1 MAKEKWIVNREISW
15 LSFNHRVLQE
25 AADPSVPLVERLRFL
40 GIFSDNLDEFFKVRV
55 ASLRRMI
62 ELDIK
67 AKKMIGG
74 SPRKILRQIQEIV
87 LEQQKTFERTYYRI
101 IDELKRRNIYLVD
114 ENTLPEEHREYA
126 HTLFHDEILPVLTP
140 IMLDEER
147 PFPQLRDKSIYL
159 AVKLT
164 GKVPRPVKQYAL
176 IEVPAEE
183 IGRFI
188 ILPPIGRK
196 KFIILL
202 DDMIRLGLPDL
213 FSIFHFSDFE
223 AYTIKITRDA
233 ELDIDND
240 VSKSF
245 LEKIAKGISQ
255 RKKGQPV
262 RLVYDQAMPND
273 LFAFIKQK
281 LELDVLDNIIP
292 GGKYHNFRDF
302 KKFPNIGPRSL
313 EYRRMPVLQH
323 PDMKRQVSLLDTIEK
338 KDIFLH
344 APYQPFSHF
353 LDVLRE
359 AAIDPTVTEIRMTV
373 YRLAYDS
380 RVMNT
385 LINACLNGKSVTVV
399 VELQARFNEASNIYW
414 SKKLQEAGAKVIF
427 GIQGLKV
434 HAKLLLITR
443 MRDGKPA
450 YLAGISTGNF
460 NEETAKVYVDIILLT
475 AHKGLTADILDVFR
489 FFESPYLPV
498 QYRHLIVSPIYMRRK
513 LYALVD
519 RETRNALEG
528 REAWIILKLNNLV
541 DQDMILRL
549 YKASQAGVKITL
561 LVRGICSLIPGE
573 PGYSENI
580 EAYSIVGRYLEH
592 SRFMVFCN
600 GGEEEYYIGSA
611 DWMTRNLD
619 HRVEVFC
626 PVFDPR
632 LRQELRDILDLQ
644 LRDNTKKRII
654 TPQLD
659 NPYVREQGKRRIEAQ
674 MEMYKLLKRR
684 YQEQEKNI
692 QKDEGNGTVD
702 GGGGDRP

>member
-15 LSFNHRVLQE
+15 LAFNHRVLQE
-25 AADPSVPLVERLRFL
+25 AADPTVPLIERLRFL

-55 ASLRRMI
+55 ASIRRMVQ
-62 ELDIK
+62 LDIK
-67 AKKMIGG
+67 AKKLTGG
-74 SPRKILRQIQEIV
+74 SPQKLLRQIQQIV
-87 LEQQKTFERTYYRI
+87 LEQQKEFETIYFRI
-101 IDELKRRNIYLVD
+101 IDELKRENIYLTD
-114 ENTLPEEHREYA
+114 EQRIPEERLEYA
-126 HTLFHDEILPVLTP
+126 KNLFHDKVLPVLTP
-140 IMLDEER
+140 IMLEKDK
-147 PFPQLRDKSIYL
+147 PFPPLKDKSIYL

-164 GKVPRPVKQYAL
+164 GKYPAPVKKYAL

-183 IGRFI
+183 LGRFI
-188 ILPPIGRK
+188 ILPGIGRK

-213 FSIFHFSDFE
+213 FSIFNFSDFE

-240 VSKSF
+240 VSKGF

-262 RLVYDQAMPND
+262 RLVYDQSMPRD
-273 LFAFIKQK
+273 LFAFIREK
-281 LELDVLDNIIP
+281 LELDVLDNVIP

-302 KKFPNIGPRSL
+302 KKFPNVGPKRL
-313 EYRRMPVLQH
+313 EYKKMPVLHH
-323 PDMKRQVSLLDTIEK
+323 PDMKRHTSLLETIEK

-344 APYQPFSHF
+344 FPYHPFTHF

-359 AAIDPTVTEIRMTV
+359 AAIDPAVTEIRMTA
-373 YRLAYDS
+373 YRVAYDS

-385 LINACLNGKSVTVV
+385 LINACLNGKKVTVII
-399 VELQARFNEASNIYW
+399 ELQARFNEASNIYW
-414 SKKLQEAGAKVIF
+414 SKKLQEAGAMVIF

-443 MRDGKPA
+443 KKGKETSHIV
-450 YLAGISTGNF
+450 GISTGNF
-460 NEETAKVYVDIILLT
+460 NEETAQVYVDIVMLSARRDL
-475 AHKGLTADILDVFR
+475 ALDVKDLFR

-498 QYRHLIVSPIYMRRK
+498 QYRHLLTSPIYMRRK

-519 RETRNALEG
+519 RETRHALAG
-528 REAWIILKLNNLV
+528 KEAWIILKLNNLV
-541 DQDMILRL
+541 DQDMIMRL

-573 PGYSENI
+573 KGYSENI
-580 EAYSIVGRYLEH
+580 VAYSLVGRYLEH
-592 SRFMVFCN
+592 SRIMVFCN
-600 GGEEEYYIGSA
+600 NKQVEYYIGSA

-619 HRVEVFC
+619 HRVEIFS
-626 PVFDPR
+626 PVCDPE
-632 LRQELRDILDLQ
+632 LKQELKDILDLE

-654 TPQLD
+654 TKELD
-659 NPYVREQGKRRIEAQ
+659 NRYVRDHRRKRTDAQ
-674 MEMYKLLKRR
+674 IEMYRLLQKNEKKEEKVNKKEKRK
-684 YQEQEKNI
+684 E
-692 QKDEGNGTVD
+692 
-702 GGGGDRP
+702 

>member
-15 LSFNHRVLQE
+15 LAFNHRVLQE
-25 AADPSVPLVERLRFL
+25 AADPTVPLIERLRFL

-55 ASLRRMI
+55 ASIRRMVQ
-62 ELDIK
+62 LDIK
-67 AKKMIGG
+67 AKKLTGG
-74 SPRKILRQIQEIV
+74 SPEKLLRQIQQIV
-87 LEQQKTFERTYYRI
+87 LEQQKEFETIYFRI
-101 IDELKRRNIYLVD
+101 IDELKRENIYLTD
-114 ENTLPEEHREYA
+114 EQRIPEERLEYA
-126 HTLFHDEILPVLTP
+126 KNLFHDKVLPVLTP
-140 IMLDEER
+140 IMLEKDK
-147 PFPQLRDKSIYL
+147 PFPPLKDKSIYL

-164 GKVPRPVKQYAL
+164 GKYPVPVKKYAL

-183 IGRFI
+183 LGRFI
-188 ILPPIGRK
+188 ILPGIGRK

-213 FSIFHFSDFE
+213 FSIFNFSDFE

-240 VSKSF
+240 VSKGF

-262 RLVYDQAMPND
+262 RLVYDQSMPRD
-273 LFAFIKQK
+273 LFAFIREK
-281 LELDVLDNIIP
+281 LELDVLDNVIP

-302 KKFPNIGPRSL
+302 KKFPNVGPKRL
-313 EYRRMPVLQH
+313 EYKKMPVLHH
-323 PDMKRQVSLLDTIEK
+323 PDMKRHTSLLETIEK

-344 APYQPFSHF
+344 FPYHPFTHF

-359 AAIDPTVTEIRMTV
+359 AAIDPAVTEIRMTA
-373 YRLAYDS
+373 YRVAYDS

-385 LINACLNGKSVTVV
+385 LINACLNGKKVTVII
-399 VELQARFNEASNIYW
+399 ELQARFNEASNIYW
-414 SKKLQEAGAKVIF
+414 SKKLQEAGATVIF

-443 MRDGKPA
+443 KKGKETSHIV
-450 YLAGISTGNF
+450 GISTGNF
-460 NEETAKVYVDIILLT
+460 NEETAQVYVDIVMLSARRDL
-475 AHKGLTADILDVFR
+475 ALDVKDLFR

-498 QYRHLIVSPIYMRRK
+498 QYRHLLTSPIYMRRK

-519 RETRNALEG
+519 RETRHALAG
-528 REAWIILKLNNLV
+528 KEAWIILKLNNLV
-541 DQDMILRL
+541 DQDMIMRL

-573 PGYSENI
+573 KGYSENI
-580 EAYSIVGRYLEH
+580 VAYSLVGRYLEH
-592 SRFMVFCN
+592 SRIMVFCN
-600 GGEEEYYIGSA
+600 NNQVEYYIGSA

-619 HRVEVFC
+619 HRVEIFS
-626 PVFDPR
+626 PVCDPE
-632 LRQELRDILDLQ
+632 LKQELKDILDLE

-654 TPQLD
+654 TKELD
-659 NPYVREQGKRRIEAQ
+659 NRYVRDHRRKRTDAQ
-674 MEMYKLLKRR
+674 IEMYRLLQKNEKKEEKVNKKEKRK
-684 YQEQEKNI
+684 E
-692 QKDEGNGTVD
+692 
-702 GGGGDRP
+702 

>member
-15 LSFNHRVLQE
+15 LAFNHRVLQE
-25 AADPSVPLVERLRFL
+25 AADPTVPLVERLRFL

-55 ASLRRMI
+55 ASLRRMVQ
-62 ELDIK
+62 LDIK
-67 AKKMIGG
+67 AKKLVGG
-74 SPRKILRQIQEIV
+74 SPRKLLMQIQQIV
-87 LEQQKTFERTYYRI
+87 LEQQKEFERIYFQI
-101 IDELKRRNIYLVD
+101 IDALKRENIYLVD
-114 ENTLPEEHREYA
+114 EHSLPEERREFA
-126 HTLFHDEILPVLTP
+126 HNLFHDEVLPVLTP
-140 IMLDEER
+140 IMLDEQR
-147 PFPQLRDKSIYL
+147 PFPQLKDKSIYL

-164 GKVPRPVKQYAL
+164 GKVPHPVKQYAL

-262 RLVYDQAMPND
+262 RLVYDQSMPRD
-273 LFAFIKQK
+273 LFDFIKRK

-302 KKFPNIGPRSL
+302 KSFPNIGPRSL
-313 EYRRMPVLQH
+313 EYRKMPLLQH
-323 PDMKRQVSLLDTIEK
+323 PDMKRHVSLLDTIER

-344 APYQPFSHF
+344 SPYQPFSYF

-359 AAIDPTVTEIRMTV
+359 AAIDPDVTEIRMTV

-385 LINACLNGKSVTVV
+385 LINACLNGKAVTVV

-414 SKKLQEAGAKVIF
+414 SKKLQEAGATVIF

-443 MRDGKPA
+443 RKEGKTT

-460 NEETAKVYVDIILLT
+460 NEETARVYVDIILLT
-475 AHKGLTADILDVFR
+475 AHKGLTADIREVFR

-498 QYRHLIVSPIYMRRK
+498 QYRHLIVSPIYMRRQ

-528 REAWIILKLNNLV
+528 KEAWIILKLNNLV

-580 EAYSIVGRYLEH
+580 VAYSIVGRYLEH
-592 SRFMVFCN
+592 SRFMVFYN
-600 GGEEEYYIGSA
+600 GGDEEYYIGSA

-626 PVFDPR
+626 PVFDPQ
-632 LRQELRDILDLQ
+632 LRRELREIIDLQ

-654 TPQLD
+654 TRELD
-659 NPYVREQGKRRIEAQ
+659 NRYVREPGKRKIDAQ
-674 MEMYKLLKRR
+674 MEMYKLLERLYR
-684 YQEQEKNI
+684 EREKEESHE
-692 QKDEGNGTVD
+692 EGNAEG
-702 GGGGDRP
+702 

>member
-15 LSFNHRVLQE
+15 LAFNHRVLQE

-55 ASLRRMI
+55 ASLRRMV

-67 AKKMIGG
+67 AKKLVGG
-74 SPRKILRQIQEIV
+74 NPRKILLQIQQIV
-87 LEQQKTFERTYYRI
+87 LEHQKEFERIYFRI
-101 IDELKRRNIYLVD
+101 IDELKRQNIYLID
-114 ENTLPEEHREYA
+114 EHSIPQERLEYA
-126 HTLFHDEILPVLTP
+126 CNLFHDKVLPVLTP
-140 IMLDEER
+140 LMLEENR
-147 PFPQLRDKSIYL
+147 PFPQLKDKSIYL

-164 GKVPRPVKQYAL
+164 GKSPAPVKKYAL

-188 ILPPIGRK
+188 ILPSIGRK

-213 FSIFHFSDFE
+213 FSIYNFSDFE

-262 RLVYDQAMPND
+262 RLVYDHSISQD
-273 LFAFIKQK
+273 LFTFIRKK
-281 LELDVLDNIIP
+281 LDLDVLDNIIP

-302 KKFPNIGPRSL
+302 KKFPNIGPKRL
-313 EYRRMPVLQH
+313 EYKKMPVLRH
-323 PDMKRQVSLLDTIEK
+323 PEMKRHVSLLDAIEK

-344 APYQPFSHF
+344 FPYHPFTHF

-359 AAIDPTVTEIRMTV
+359 AAIDPDVTEIKITA
-373 YRLAYDS
+373 YRVAYDS

-385 LINACLNGKSVTVV
+385 LINACLNGKKVTVII
-399 VELQARFNEASNIYW
+399 ELQARFNEASNIYW
-414 SKKLQEAGAKVIF
+414 SRKLQEAGATVFF

-443 MRDGKPA
+443 KKGKDTS
-450 YLAGISTGNF
+450 YIAGISTGNF
-460 NEETAKVYVDIILLT
+460 NEETAKVYVDIVMFT
-475 AHKGLTADILDVFR
+475 AHKGLTADVKDMFR

-498 QYRHLIVSPIYMRRK
+498 HYRHLLASPIYMRRQ
-513 LYALVD
+513 LYTLVD
-519 RETRNALEG
+519 RETRNALAG
-528 REAWIILKLNNLV
+528 KKAWIVLKLNNLV

-573 PGYSENI
+573 KGYSENI
-580 EAYSIVGRYLEH
+580 VAYSLVGRYLEH
-592 SRFMVFCN
+592 SRIMSFCN
-600 GGEEEYYIGSA
+600 DGEEEYYIGSA

-619 HRVEVFC
+619 HRVEIFS

-632 LRQELRDILDLQ
+632 LKGELKQIIDLQ
-644 LRDNTKKRII
+644 LQDNTKKRII
-654 TPQLD
+654 TKDLK
-659 NPYVREQGKRRIEAQ
+659 NRYVREHKRRRIDAQ
-674 MEMYKLLKRR
+674 LEMYKLLKRSDFGFER
-684 YQEQEKNI
+684 TDTEK
-692 QKDEGNGTVD
+692 
-702 GGGGDRP
+702 

>member
-15 LSFNHRVLQE
+15 LAFNHRVLQE
-25 AADPSVPLVERLRFL
+25 AADKTVPLIERLRFL

-55 ASLRRMI
+55 ASLRRMV

-74 SPRKILRQIQEIV
+74 NPRKILLQIQEIV
-87 LEQQKTFERTYYRI
+87 LEQQKEFEKIYFRI
-101 IDELKRRNIYLVD
+101 IDELKRENIYLID
-114 ENTLPEEHREYA
+114 EHSIPDERMEYA
-126 HTLFHDEILPVLTP
+126 HNLFHDKVLPVLTP
-140 IMLDEER
+140 VMLDEGR
-147 PFPQLRDKSIYL
+147 PFPQLKDKSIYL

-164 GKVPRPVKQYAL
+164 GKKPGPVKKYAL
-176 IEVPAEE
+176 IEVPTEE

-188 ILPPIGRK
+188 ILPSIGRK

-213 FSIFHFSDFE
+213 FSIFNFSDFE

-262 RLVYDQAMPND
+262 RLVYDHSMPYD
-273 LFAFIKQK
+273 LFNFIRKK

-302 KKFPNIGPRSL
+302 KKFPNIGPKSL
-313 EYRRMPVLQH
+313 EYKKMSLLHH
-323 PDMKRQVSLLDTIEK
+323 PEMKRHVSLLNTIEQ

-344 APYQPFSHF
+344 FPYHPFTHF

-359 AAIDPTVTEIRMTV
+359 AAIDPEVTEIKMTA
-373 YRLAYDS
+373 YRVAYDS

-385 LINACLNGKSVTVV
+385 LINACLNGKRVTVII
-399 VELQARFNEASNIYW
+399 ELQARFNEASNIYW
-414 SKKLQEAGAKVIF
+414 SKKLQEAGATVIF

-443 MRDGKPA
+443 KKGKETSFI
-450 YLAGISTGNF
+450 AGISTGNF
-460 NEETAKVYVDIILLT
+460 NEETAKVYVDLVMLT
-475 AHKGLTADILDVFR
+475 AHKGLTSDVRDMFR

-498 QYRHLIVSPIYMRRK
+498 QYRHFLASPIFMRRK

-519 RETRNALEG
+519 RETKNAMAG
-528 REAWIILKLNNLV
+528 REARIILKLNNLV

-573 PGYSENI
+573 KGYSENI
-580 EAYSIVGRYLEH
+580 EAYSLVGRYLEH
-592 SRFMVFCN
+592 SRILFFHN
-600 GGEEEYYIGSA
+600 DGQEEYYIGSA

-619 HRVEVFC
+619 HRVEIFS
-626 PVFDPR
+626 PVFDPH
-632 LRQELRDILDLQ
+632 LKKELKEILELQ
-644 LRDNTKKRII
+644 LQDNTKKRII
-654 TPQLD
+654 TKDLK
-659 NPYVREQGKRRIEAQ
+659 NRYVSDRRKRKINAQ
-674 MEMYKLLKRR
+674 MEMFRLLKKM
-684 YQEQEKNI
+684 ETA
-692 QKDEGNGTVD
+692 GD
-702 GGGGDRP
+702 GRNNQVKKS